1 MRDPIQT
8 GIAQKGFR
16 LAEVA
21 NQDIIHLQGGQFVL
35 GNVEL
40 AHVLQ
45 HALQPALRIAGARKQ
60 KEFCGLIAG
69 QDFFKNCTAQKSGHA
84 CNQ

>member
-1 MRDPIQT
+1 MRDAIQT

-21 NQDIIHLQGGQFVL
+21 SQDIIHIQVGQFVL
-35 GNVEL
+35 RHVEL
-40 AHVLQ
+40 AHILQ
-45 HALQPALRIAGARKQ
+45 YALQPALRIASTCKQ
-60 KEFCGLIAG
+60 KEFYGLIVG
-69 QDFFKNCTAQKSGHA
+69 QDFFKNCTTQKSGYA